1 MTVGLPPDPLPG
13 PPARRQYSHPSNRA
27 NVNPQPHPPADQQPL
42 SATPRFYPHDMS
54 ERHAP
59 SNSTSPQL
67 ANILSPEREGSSR
80 PLTSNILPSPAPSD
94 DLESA
99 NNGRHSTYD
108 NNTEGARLVNHTASI
123 DRAQDRL
130 NGNINISVSM
140 IQARKRTADRE
151 PSGEVRKR
159 RQGAQALWTAQQEQV
174 ELQQR
179 LEQSHALNAER
190 EHAQNEVTRAQAQTL
205 QLAPHQPVEWTQTRQ
220 HFETQARS
228 QQVQPQFHAQLQ
240 AQAHPQSQFQA
251 ENEAHAHARARD
263 QAFSHAQAQ
272 VQVLAQAVDA
282 LTQAEAQAKA
292 RGQAEASRVAG
303 HSSQPQSPLQSQY
316 SVLNYF
322 TYEDCVNAYQSILRE
337 CGGLDKL
344 AVMERQRIG
353 VLRDAIEFRDWSY
366 LSLHQYYCLAMA
378 RPDQLPPSLRTLPAL
393 PGALQCLG
401 SVLGYNENISSWLLQ
416 RFSDFP
422 LPLGQIAVSWPTEYE
437 KQREMFKR
445 FAILSDARFATLR
458 HRWNER
464 KWPPLVR
471 ELETELS
478 LFSTTFQD
486 VVFLASLRTFWVNTM
501 AEASPWVAQA
511 QLLFR
516 KNRLEYQLRM
526 AQRSTSAERFEIV
539 EAQNVLADDDYAN
552 QLKNLY
558 SSHQHYYM
566 AGQRARIN
574 PAPAQ
579 SYPQNVRAQSRTN
592 SVSYPTFSASSS
604 HPPNV
609 TAAEAQPLPLQNSS
623 AVSPTIN
630 QNRDMGR
637 ASHTIPSST
646 VGPFGQHQILQWAPR
661 RGRGRPPRQDSR
673 NGIEA
678 VRPRMPSSPL
688 AVAQRNQELIPR
700 RGYIFPSPGEA
711 RPQPSQP
718 NPHSSALHQAHLR
731 SPILIPERDVASLRP
746 KLLYQYV
753 NGFAISP
760 RLFAHH
766 PPIQTWTFPI
776 SGPDFAIVPRDQPG
790 AVGEPLSRAISER
803 SQTYRLR
810 CIKWNS
816 DQMPQ
821 ESTWVVADTSWVPY
835 AYFKLNGNQLHAR
848 KKLHNGKD
856 LPIDITRFVQEGE
869 NRLEIAVLR
878 QSNDKTPLDYA
889 LAIEIISTK
898 SHVAIKEN
906 CSTLNRIPAEQVTSA
921 IKASLSAADR
931 DDEIAVVSSNITI
944 NLFDPFSACRMF
956 DIPVRG
962 RTCRHHDCFDLET
975 FLQTRKRKQPMCP
988 SAIDDWKCP
997 LCKADARP
1005 QCLIVDGFME
1015 DVRKKLA
1022 EKSLLETRAIVME
1035 QDGSWKPKLERLDKN
1050 GIQDRDSPDEDEQFA
1065 RALAQSTLAPQT
1077 FRPDQIVID
1086 ISD

>member
-1 MTVGLPPDPLPG
+1 MTPGRRRAVHPSDSAAAASEFASSNSTLNKFLGGKQKAWMTVGLPPDPLPG

-159 RQGAQALWTAQQEQV
+159 RQGAQAL
-174 ELQQR
+174 

-251 ENEAHAHARARD
+251 ENEAHAHAP
-263 QAFSHAQAQ
+263 
-272 VQVLAQAVDA
+272 
-282 LTQAEAQAKA
+282 KA

-609 TAAEAQPLPLQNSS
+609 TAAEAQPLPLQN
-623 AVSPTIN
+623 
-630 QNRDMGR
+630 
-637 ASHTIPSST
+637 
-646 VGPFGQHQILQWAPR
+646 
-661 RGRGRPPRQDSR
+661 
-673 NGIEA
+673 
-678 VRPRMPSSPL
+678 SSPL